1 MNFRKSEPKDVNRI
15 LEIIEMAKEE
25 LKKMKLNQWQN
36 GYPNRNSIENDI
48 KKGISYVLETRIDG
62 KNKVVATIALSP
74 EKETPYSKI
83 DGKWLTCG
91 DYVVIHRIAVDKN
104 VKNQGIATKLL
115 EFSQDVC
122 LKNNIFSLRADTHE
136 NNEPMRRILEKQ
148 NFKYCG
154 VIFLDREPD
163 IGAKR
168 IAFEKILRKK
178 PVISDIR
185 KEI

>member
-36 GYPNRNSIENDI
+36 GYPNRNSIESDI

-104 VKNQGIATKLL
+104 V
-115 EFSQDVC
+115 
-122 LKNNIFSLRADTHE
+122 RADTHE

-163 IGAKR
+163 VGAKR

>member
-1 MNFRKSEPKDVNRI
+1 MNFRKSEPKDVTRI

-25 LKKMKLNQWQN
+25 LKKMGLNQWQN
-36 GYPNRNSIENDI
+36 GYPNRDSIESDI
-48 KKGISYVLETRIDG
+48 KKGISYVLETQIDRE
-62 KNKVVATIALSP
+62 NKVVATIALSP
-74 EKETPYSKI
+74 EKEAPYSKI
-83 DGKWLTCG
+83 DGKWLTFG

-136 NNEPMRRILEKQ
+136 NNEPMKKILEKQ
-148 NFKYCG
+148 QFKYCG

-168 IAFEKILRKK
+168 IAFEKILQKK
-178 PVISDIR
+178 PVINDIR
-185 KEI
+185 KKI